1 MQKTYNKILIAQTA
15 FIGDVILAT
24 GLIESLTEAYPDA
37 QVDFLLRK
45 GNEGLL
51 QGHPKLH
58 KVLVWNKKEGKTKNL
73 IKLIGSIRQEKYD
86 LLINLQRFASSGIL
100 TVLSGA
106 KETRGFSKNPF
117 STFFSKKFE
126 HNISPES
133 AKPPHEAERNHSLI
147 ADLEGVKPTNLR
159 LYPTPSDFDKVKS
172 LTQSPYICV
181 APASVWYTKQLPAE
195 KWASMIDALPFEGNI
210 YLLGAPG
217 DIATCEK
224 VKELSH
230 KENIK
235 ILAGQ
240 FSLLQSAALMKSSS
254 ANFVNDSAPMHI
266 SSSVDAP
273 TCAVFCSTIPGF
285 GFGPLS
291 SKRAVVEIE
300 AKLDCRPCGL
310 HGRSS
315 CPKGHFNC
323 AMNLKNEQ
331 FVAAFETLNS

>member
-24 GLIESLTEAYPDA
+24 GLIESLTKAYPNA

-45 GNEGLL
+45 GNEGLF

-73 IKLIGSIRQEKYD
+73 IKLIGNIRQEKYD
-86 LLINLQRFASSGIL
+86 LFINLQRFASSGIL

-106 KETRGFSKNPF
+106 KETRGFSKNPL
-117 STFFSKKFE
+117 SAFFSKNFE
-126 HNISPES
+126 HNIAPD
-133 AKPPHEAERNHSLI
+133 ATNPPHEAERNHSLI
-147 ADLEGVKPTNLR
+147 TDLKGVKPANLR
-159 LYPTPSDFDKVKS
+159 LYPTPPDFDKVKN

-181 APASVWYTKQLPAE
+181 APASVWHTKQLPAE

-240 FSLLQSAALMKSSS
+240 FSLLQSAALMKNSV

-291 SKRAVVEIE
+291 SKRALVEIE
-300 AKLDCRPCGL
+300 EKLDCRPCGL
-310 HGRSS
+310 HGKSS

-323 AMNLKNEQ
+323 AMNLQNEQ
-331 FVAAFETLNS
+331 FVAAFESLIS